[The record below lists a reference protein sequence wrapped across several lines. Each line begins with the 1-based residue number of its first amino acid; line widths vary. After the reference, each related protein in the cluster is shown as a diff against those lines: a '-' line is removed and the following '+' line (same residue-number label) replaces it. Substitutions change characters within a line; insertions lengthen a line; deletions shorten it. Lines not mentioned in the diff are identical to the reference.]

1 MWDVG
6 GQEKLRPLWK
16 PYTRATDGIIF
27 VVDSCDTDERLEES
41 KLELHR
47 ILRTPDNADVP
58 VLVIA
63 NKRDLPEARSQDVLE
78 KVLSINEVTQPY
90 HIEPVCAVT
99 GEGLEEA
106 LEALHKLI
114 LKRRKAKKRV
124 RNKTR

>member
-63 NKRDLPEARSQDVLE
+63 NKQDLPEARSQDVLE
-78 KVLSINEVTQPY
+78 KVLSVNEVNEVT
-90 HIEPVCAVT
+90 IS
-99 GEGLEEA
+99 
-106 LEALHKLI
+106 I
-114 LKRRKAKKRV
+114 KRQSYPIFDHRRMMIQTKCTHDISFIYAYFLSW
-124 RNKTR
+124 